1 LRQELGYI
9 PLRKNK
15 ERIMAGSL
23 NKVMLIGNLGADPES
38 RTMNNGNK
46 VVNLRLATSES
57 WTDKTT
63 GERKEQTEWHRVVI
77 FNQGL
82 AQVAERFLSKGSK
95 VYIEGQLRT
104 RKWTN
109 QQGQD
114 QYSTEITLNT
124 IGASLVL
131 LSGGKSAGEGGG
143 YSSSAPAAAPSA
155 PETPAQID
163 DDIPF

>member
-1 LRQELGYI
+1 
-9 PLRKNK
+9 
-15 ERIMAGSL
+15 MAGSL